1 MTEQQEANLR
11 QLEIR
16 FKEINQLLTKQ
27 KIMPE
32 GQKVSEL
39 SKELS
44 DLSHIVLT
52 FKQFQV
58 SRDKLL
64 ETKKLLEQ
72 RDLEEDFRNLAFSE
86 ATQLETEIGSLESRL
101 RELLIK
107 ASLLDNRNAIVE
119 IRAAAGGT
127 ESGLFASDLYRMYLR
142 FAQNRGWKTEQLSL
156 NEGGLGNIKEVI
168 FRVEGMGVYG
178 LLKRESGVHRV
189 QRVPQTESSGRI
201 HTSTS
206 TVAVL
211 PQVEESDLKI
221 DPKDIKM
228 DTFRSS
234 GAGGQNVNKVE
245 TAVRLT
251 HVPSSLTVTCQS
263 ERSQLQN
270 RERAEAILRARLFEL
285 EETRKRQALSSER
298 KERIGWGE
306 RAEKIRTY
314 NFPQDRITDHRI
326 NKSFHNIQE
335 ILEGNLDPIVNS
347 LKEYQVLSSKY

>member
-11 QLEIR
+11 QIEKR

-27 KIMPE
+27 KIIQE

-39 SKELS
+39 SKELF
-44 DLSHIVLT
+44 DLSPIVLT
-52 FKQFQV
+52 FKQFQEA
-58 SRDKLL
+58 RDKLL
-64 ETKKLLEQ
+64 ETKELLEQ
-72 RDLEEDFRNLAFSE
+72 RGLEEDFRNLAFSE
-86 ATQLETEIGSLESRL
+86 ATQLEAEIGSLESRL

-107 ASLLDNRNAIVE
+107 ESLLDNRNAIVE
-119 IRAAAGGT
+119 IRAAAGGA

-142 FAQNRGWKTEQLSL
+142 FAQNRGWETEQLSL
-156 NEGGLGNIKEVI
+156 NEGGIGNIKEVI
-168 FRVEGMGVYG
+168 FRVEGRGVYG

-251 HVPSSLTVTCQS
+251 HVPSSLMVTCQS

-285 EETRKRQALSSER
+285 EETRKRQVLSIER

-335 ILEGNLDPIVNS
+335 VLEGNLDPIINS
-347 LKEYQVLSSKY
+347 LEEYPVSGIKY